1 MNTSPPSLEP
11 VSQRPLE
18 TRAGWKRTALIVCC
32 IVLGLCGITAAATA
46 WWVKRNVYA
55 SNFKP
60 VMLTQNEQAV
70 FDQKVEQIKSA
81 LPPEAA
87 SQAPA
92 APVDPEI
99 AKRTLTVSEKEI
111 NAYLAKQG
119 LGEQL
124 KVKLSD
130 GNAIAEVIAPVDPS
144 VMFIGGKTFR
154 IQIALAAGMKPD
166 DKFALSIADVSIGGV
181 PIPNAWL
188 GDIKGVNMLAENANT
203 DPVASRFM
211 AGIKEFE
218 IKSGV
223 VRVLLN
229 K

>member
-1 MNTSPPSLEP
+1 MNTSPPSLDP
-11 VSQRPLE
+11 LNRHPLE
-18 TRAGWKRTALIVCC
+18 TRTGWKRTLLIVCC
-32 IVLGLCGITAAATA
+32 VVLGLCGITAAATA

-55 SNFKP
+55 ANFKP
-60 VMLTQNEQAV
+60 VMLTQQEQTV
-70 FDQKVEQIKSA
+70 FDQKVEQIKTA
-81 LPPEAA
+81 LPVETA
-87 SQAPA
+87 SHTPA
-92 APVDPEI
+92 APVDPDV
-99 AKRTLTVSEKEI
+99 AKRTLSVTEKEI
-111 NAYLAKQG
+111 NAYIAQQG

-124 KVKLSD
+124 KVRLTD
-130 GNAIAEVIAPVDPS
+130 GIAVAEVIAPVDPG
-144 VMFIGGKTFR
+144 VAFIGGKTFR

-188 GDIKGVNMLAENANT
+188 GDIKGVNMLADSSNT
-203 DPVASRFM
+203 DPVVSRFM

-223 VRVLLN
+223 VRVLLS